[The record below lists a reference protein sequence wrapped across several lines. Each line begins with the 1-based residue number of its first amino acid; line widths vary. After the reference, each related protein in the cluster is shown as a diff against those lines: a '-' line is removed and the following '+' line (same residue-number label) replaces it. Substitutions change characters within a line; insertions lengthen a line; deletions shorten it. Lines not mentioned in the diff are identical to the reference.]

1 VPQEEVP
8 GPQTQDAQIDGT
20 EKPVTAVRVRLAP
33 TPGELPVDIAREH
46 FSGTAPIL
54 DGSLA
59 SRRAVNALFAWEAP
73 ALCHGPIYIQDVN
86 LERYGYSHGALQP
99 AYSAVHFLGSVAI
112 LPYLVGAYPQRECF
126 YTLGYYRPG
135 SYAPYQQSLPR
146 LSLRGVALEGGIVTG
161 MAFGVPGFIP

>member
-1 VPQEEVP
+1 MQIAIP
-8 GPQTQDAQIDGT
+8 GNNPKNFD
-20 EKPVTAVRVRLAP
+20 PFRRYRRLW
-33 TPGELPVDIAREH
+33 GKRE
-46 FSGTAPIL
+46 
-54 DGSLA
+54 
-59 SRRAVNALFAWEAP
+59 P